1 MPGRS
6 VSSSRVTTDVLIP
19 RIYMLI
25 RRRTVRLVPLT
36 FIARRGNVSGSQHP
50 ERRAERVQ
58 AFISR
63 RIIYKR
69 VSERARESAFVRARA
84 RTQREAADYFLSPM
98 SMQQSCRGIHR
109 VISRFFSLIDLH
121 ATSSRIMSV
130 SDESVVNRSLG
141 LPASRL

>member
-36 FIARRGNVSGSQHP
+36 FPARRGNVSGSQHP

-69 VSERARESAFVRARA
+69 ASERERVRARA
-84 RTQREAADYFLSPM
+84 QREAADYFLSPV

-130 SDESVVNRSLG
+130 SDESVVNRSLE
-141 LPASRL
+141 LPASRS